1 MERSK
6 VNEIL
11 LEGDRFIRSF
21 GYVMPPFA
29 YWSPEEMKRRVS
41 DDSALIRQSRLGW
54 DITDYGQGKFDEL
67 GLFLFTVRNGSVDDL
82 KAGKGMLYAE
92 KIMISR
98 ENQISPMHTHALKA
112 EDIINRGGGKL
123 VIELFSSTPD
133 GQIDR
138 EAPVEVLTDGAS
150 SIYGGDAVAGVINFI
165 LRDDFEGAETTASYG
180 TVTEGRMEEYRFSQ
194 TAGTAWDSG
203 NVLGAYDYSSRDNLT
218 LADRPGIGLFQPRL
232 AGDVLPEPRLLD
244 LLPAQTRHS
253 LLLSG
258 RQQVGS
264 KLSLS
269 ASGLYSQRDTE
280 RTRFNQNTSI
290 DTYDTRSEGITLALG
305 AEYEIGS
312 SWAASL
318 DASYGQIR
326 NKQAR
331 FRIEHGMSPVSDH
344 ETDRENCLRRIS
356 GTS

>member
-29 YWSPEEMKRRVS
+29 YWSPEEMKHRVS
-41 DDSALIRQSRLGW
+41 DDSSLIRQSRLGW

-138 EAPVEVLTDGAS
+138 EAPVEVLTDGTMRK
-150 SIYGGDAVAGVINFI
+150 
-165 LRDDFEGAETTASYG
+165 LK
-180 TVTEGRMEEYRFSQ
+180 
-194 TAGTAWDSG
+194 
-203 NVLGAYDYSSRDNLT
+203 
-218 LADRPGIGLFQPRL
+218 
-232 AGDVLPEPRLLD
+232 AGD
-244 LLPAQTRHS
+244 
-253 LLLSG
+253 
-258 RQQVGS
+258 

-269 ASGLYSQRDTE
+269 PGESVTLLPGQWHAFWGEGGDVLIGEVSTVNDDLTDNIFAEPVGRFSTIVEDT
-280 RTRFNQNTSI
+280 
-290 DTYDTRSEGITLALG
+290 DPVHLLVADYDHFL
-305 AEYEIGS
+305 
-312 SWAASL
+312 
-318 DASYGQIR
+318 
-326 NKQAR
+326 
-331 FRIEHGMSPVSDH
+331 
-344 ETDRENCLRRIS
+344 
-356 GTS
+356 